1 MKREI
6 KDMKLS
12 VIIVNYNVEYFLEQC
27 LSSVRKA
34 MEGVDGEVI
43 VVDNN
48 SVDGSCPMVR
58 KKFPEAMLIANKD
71 NKGFSSA
78 NNQGINIS
86 KGEYVL
92 LLNPDTV
99 VEDDTFEK
107 IVNFMDEH
115 DDAGAL
121 GVKMV
126 DGSGKFLPESKRG
139 LPTPETAFYKMSG
152 ISSLFP
158 HSKRFSK
165 YHMGFL
171 DEDETNKIEI
181 LAGAFMLLRK
191 SVLDEIGLLDEDF
204 FMYGEDIDLS
214 YRVIKAGYNNYYFP
228 ETRIIHYKG
237 ESTKKSSVN
246 YVLVFYNAMVI
257 FAKKHFTNKNANAFA
272 SLIKVAVYF
281 RAALAILSRVFNR
294 LSLPFIDGAALY
306 GGVFLIKNIWGR
318 SFIYSD
324 GGNYPALLVTAV
336 IPSYITIWLLSVYFA
351 GGYDRPVKIR
361 KSVFGLLA
369 GTVIILVSYA
379 LLPEWLRFSRA
390 LILLGTLW
398 GIILL
403 PLIRILLHKFN
414 VPWVEMGEKEKKR
427 FVIIGEKEEAIRVS
441 NLLKSSIVKPDF
453 LGLVY
458 PSDNKAGNNEY
469 IGNIS
474 QIKDIINIYE
484 IDEIIFCSADVK
496 HHTIIDK
503 MAEWQ
508 NENIDFKIAPKDG
521 LSIIGSN
528 SIHTQG
534 DLYTIDINAIGSVQN
549 RRNKRLIDIFFSLL
563 LIPLLPIAILF
574 QHKPFTFIRNIF
586 QVLLGFKSWVGY
598 YKPENADLH
607 LPKIKKAVLS
617 PLDGMKAK
625 NHNQKIVNDLNLLY
639 ARDYNIFK
647 DINIVFYAFRN
658 LGK

>member
-1 MKREI
+1 
-6 KDMKLS
+6 MKLS

-27 LSSVRKA
+27 LSSVRLA
-34 MEGVDGEVI
+34 MKSVDGEVI

-48 SVDGSCPMVR
+48 SVDGSCSMVR
-58 KKFPEAMLIANKD
+58 KKFPEAQLIANKD

-86 KGEYVL
+86 RGEYVL

-99 VEDDTFEK
+99 VEDDTFSK
-107 IVNFMDEH
+107 IVDFMDKH

-126 DGSGKFLPESKRG
+126 DGKGKFLPESKRG
-139 LPTPETAFYKMSG
+139 LPTPITAFYKMSG

-158 HSKRFSK
+158 RSKRFSK

-171 DEDETNKIEI
+171 DENETHKIEI

-191 SVLDEIGLLDEDF
+191 SVLDKIGLLDEDF

-257 FAKKHFTNKNANAFA
+257 FAKKHFSNKNANAFA

-281 RAALAILSRVFNR
+281 RAFLAILSRVFNR
-294 LSLPFIDGAALY
+294 LSLPFIDGVALF
-306 GGVFLIKNIWGR
+306 GGVFVIKNLWGR
-318 SFIYSD
+318 SFIYSE
-324 GGNYPALLVTAV
+324 GGNYPSLLVTAV
-336 IPSYITIWLLSVYFA
+336 LPAYIVIWLLSVYFG

-361 KSVFGLLA
+361 KSIFGLL
-369 GTVIILVSYA
+369 GGSVIILVLYA

-398 GIILL
+398 GVALL
-403 PLIRILLHKFN
+403 PLIRVALYKLK
-414 VPWVEMGEKEKKR
+414 VPWVQMGDKEKKR
-427 FVIIGEKEEAIRVS
+427 FVIIGEKDEADRVS
-441 NLLKSSIVKPDF
+441 KLLKSSIIKPDF

-458 PSDNKAGNNEY
+458 PSENKAGNEEY

-474 QIKDIINIYE
+474 QIKDIINIYK
-484 IDEIIFCSADVK
+484 IDEVIFCSADVK

-508 NENIDFKIAPKDG
+508 NEDIDFKIAPEDG

-534 DLYTIDINAIGSVQN
+534 DLYTVDINAIGSIEN
-549 RRNKRLIDIFFSLL
+549 RRNKRLFDFFFCLL
-563 LIPLLPIAILF
+563 NIPLMPISLLF
-574 QHKPFTFIRNIF
+574 QHKPLGFVRNLF
-586 QVLLGFKSWVGY
+586 QVLFGRKSWVGY
-598 YKPENADLH
+598 FKQENTDIS
-607 LPKIKKAVLS
+607 LPKIKTSVLS
-617 PLDGMKAK
+617 PLDGMKSQ
-625 NHNQKIVNDLNLLY
+625 NLDQKIVHDLNLLY
-639 ARDYNIFK
+639 ARDYNILK
-647 DINIVFYAFRN
+647 DLNIVFYAFRY